1 MSEEILKALMQ
12 LFAILTKQ
20 EGGPSPTQSK
30 FVEDF
35 LKQQLS
41 PDKVPG
47 YFDDFQA
54 KSKPKAPRVKKADA
68 DSPPAEETPE
78 EKEKR
83 LKREE
88 RKRLREE
95 KKRQRE
101 LEAANPPEDETPEEK
116 EKRLKKEA
124 RRKEREALKAAE
136 AAKEAA
142 AAEEKKEDTAQLT
155 SMKDSVKTLGVCKK
169 INKTLAQPQKV
180 IAFIRLFELIWVD
193 RSMNPNAKELMDT
206 VAEVFNISADEYK
219 DISGLTIQENTKEIK
234 SPNILV
240 VNGAEDYYS
249 EEELTKHIH
258 VHNFAGEVIF
268 LKVPSVELYFVKCVG
283 NKNLFMNGLPLNPGQ
298 VYLFPTGSTV
308 KPPTGKPIY
317 YSDIVARFL
326 SDAIDT
332 ELSFHA
338 KDIEFQFPNGNM
350 GLRGI
355 TIEEGTGKLV
365 GIMGASGA
373 GKSTLLNVLN
383 GNEKPTKGQVLINGV
398 DIHNEKDKVE
408 GVIGYVP
415 QDDLLLDDLTVY
427 ENLYYNAKLCL
438 SDKSDEEID
447 TMIIDLLKALDL
459 LMTKD
464 LKVGNP
470 LEKTI
475 SGGQRK
481 RLNIGLELLREP
493 AVIFMDE
500 PTSGL
505 SSRDSENIL
514 DLLKELV
521 LKGKI
526 IFVVIHQPSS
536 DIYKMFDRMLIL
548 DVGGYPVYYGNPVEA
563 VMYFKRKANQVN
575 SDSGECT
582 TCGNVN
588 PELVFNII
596 GAKLVDDYGKHL
608 EERKVSPEQWNG
620 YYKAEVITEIEE
632 VKEVDDAPPSSLN
645 IPSKIAQWGTFIKR
659 DVLSKVKNKQYMY
672 LNMLEAPILAFVLS
686 FIVRYIGGG
695 EGAEYTFSENQN
707 VPAYIFMSIVV
718 SLFMG
723 LMVSAEEII
732 KDAKIQK
739 REKFLNLSR
748 GSYLFSKVAI
758 LFTISAIQSFM
769 FVLIGNLIM
778 GVHDMWLSYFLVL
791 FSVSCFANMLGLNI
805 SATFNSVVTIYI
817 LIPLILIPQMILS
830 GAMFSFDKING
841 VLGGGA
847 NSVPK
852 IAEVMVSRWA
862 YEALVVDQYTQNE
875 YKQIPVKQYN
885 YDTDEFLDVVR
896 PFKDGE
902 DVTLYDLEFAES
914 HWDYR
919 QAYLIPQVNKL
930 VDAVDGER
938 KILRKYRKK
947 VKKAKKKGKELPVYK
962 GDSIQMGVDYENLI
976 KCLNYLAWE
985 LYTTIPEKIDSI
997 SHMDLKSKNMR
1008 KIKKFVEEA
1017 NANFSKHFSRI
1028 SELKD
1033 GMMYGIID
1041 SVGKEIALAKG
1052 MDEDSL
1058 DTDSLTAYGEA
1069 YYTSLKNDYTN
1080 KYLNDIMRNSL
1091 AADKIVWDQDA
1102 GMYTQIVDPVF
1113 KKPESSFFAHFYA
1126 PKKKMFGSYYGTFAF
1141 NLIVIWVMG
1150 LILYIT
1156 LYFEGFKKA
1165 LNLLSFGK

>member
-12 LFAILTKQ
+12 LFAILTSQ

-30 FVEDF
+30 FVEGF

-47 YFDDFQA
+47 YFDDFKV
-54 KSKPKAPRVKKADA
+54 KSQPKAAKKKGGDA
-68 DSPPAEETPE
+68 GEEAEETE
-78 EKEKR
+78 EQKAKR

-95 KKRQRE
+95 KKKA
-101 LEAANPPEDETPEEK
+101 EAAAGPPENETEEEK
-116 EKRLKKEA
+116 EKRLRKEA
-124 RRKEREALKAAE
+124 KKKEREALKAAE

-142 AAEEKKEDTAQLT
+142 KGEDDGAQLT

-206 VAEVFNISADEYK
+206 VAEVFNISEDEYR
-219 DISGLTIQENTKEIK
+219 DISGLTITENTKEIK
-234 SPNILV
+234 TPNILV
-240 VNGAEDYYS
+240 VNGQEDYYT
-249 EEELTKHIH
+249 EEDLTKHINVDH
-258 VHNFAGEVIF
+258 FTGEVIF
-268 LKVPSVELYFVKCVG
+268 LKVPSVELYFVKAVG
-283 NKNLFMNGLPLNPGQ
+283 NKNLFMNGLPVSPGQ
-298 VYLFPTGSTV
+298 VYLFPPGSTV

-317 YSDIVARFL
+317 YSDIVSRFL
-326 SDAIDT
+326 SDSIDV

-355 TIEEGTGKLV
+355 NIEEGTGKLV

-383 GNEKPTKGQVLINGV
+383 GNDAPTSGQVLINGI
-398 DIHNEKDKVE
+398 DIHKEKEKVE
-408 GVIGYVP
+408 GVVGYVP

-438 SDKSDEEID
+438 SEASEEEID
-447 TMIIDLLKALDL
+447 EMIINLLRALDL

-575 SDSGECT
+575 SESGECS

-588 PELVFNII
+588 PELIFNIV

-608 EERKVSPEQWNG
+608 DDRKVSPEQWNG
-620 YYKAEVITEIEE
+620 YYKAEIVPEIVPIEE
-632 VKEVDDAPPSSLN
+632 VEEAAPSSLS
-645 IPSKIAQWGTFIKR
+645 IPSKIGQWMTFIKR

-672 LNMLEAPILAFVLS
+672 LNMLEAPALAFVLS
-686 FIVRYIGGG
+686 FIVKYIGAGQ
-695 EGAEYTFSENQN
+695 EEYTFSANQN

-769 FVLIGNLIM
+769 FVLIGNFII
-778 GVHDMWLSYFLVL
+778 GVDGMFFEYWLVL
-791 FSVSCFANMLGLNI
+791 FTVSCFANLLGLNI
-805 SATFNSVVTIYI
+805 SSTFNSVVTIYI

-841 VLGGGA
+841 VLGGGS

-862 YEALVVDQYTQNE
+862 YEALVVKQFKDNE
-875 YKQIPVKQYN
+875 YEQHFYALDK
-885 YDTDEFLDVVR
+885 DESRFDYEMAYHMPEVSKMLDAT
-896 PFKDGE
+896 E
-902 DVTLYDLEFAES
+902 A
-914 HWDYR
+914 DYK
-919 QAYLIPQVNKL
+919 AI
-930 VDAVDGER
+930 
-938 KILRKYRKK
+938 KK
-947 VKKAKKKGKELPVYK
+947 WKKKKKKAIKKGKEIPTFEVDTVAMDKTLKNLDVALNDLYAYPFLMDLEEEDLNKPQLDTVHRGNMKRKHLK
-962 GDSIQMGVDYENLI
+962 GVRKYLDWANEQFSSEFAAIIEEKETLTYAVIDSLGAIAVQDMGGDVESSDSIG
-976 KCLNYLAWE
+976 
-985 LYTTIPEKIDSI
+985 
-997 SHMDLKSKNMR
+997 
-1008 KIKKFVEEA
+1008 F
-1017 NANFSKHFSRI
+1017 F
-1028 SELKD
+1028 
-1033 GMMYGIID
+1033 G
-1041 SVGKEIALAKG
+1041 EIAFKELG
-1052 MDEDSL
+1052 ER
-1058 DTDSLTAYGEA
+1058 TTNGYLT
-1069 YYTSLKNDYTN
+1069 
-1080 KYLNDIMRNSL
+1080 DIMKNTLADYKIMENDGHFEQVIDPIFRDSNS
-1091 AADKIVWDQDA
+1091 
-1102 GMYTQIVDPVF
+1102 
-1113 KKPESSFFAHFYA
+1113 EFFAHFYA
-1126 PKKKMFGSYYGTFAF
+1126 PTKKIFGKNYSTFGF
-1141 NLIVIWVMG
+1141 NLAVCWFMG
-1150 LILYIT
+1150 ILLYIT
-1156 LYFEGFKKA
+1156 LYFEMFKKA

>member
-20 EGGPSPTQSK
+20 EGGPSDTQSK
-30 FVEDF
+30 FVEGF

-41 PDKVPG
+41 PDKVPV
-47 YFDDFQA
+47 YFNDFIEKSQA
-54 KSKPKAPRVKKADA
+54 KKTRAKSNEKDA
-68 DSPPAEETPE
+68 AAEETEE

-95 KKRQRE
+95 RKKQE
-101 LEAANPPEDETPEEK
+101 VEVSPPENETEEEK

-136 AAKEAA
+136 EAKAKEAEA
-142 AAEEKKEDTAQLT
+142 SQDDTAQLT

-193 RSMNPNAKELMDT
+193 RAMNPNAKELIDT
-206 VAEVFNISADEYK
+206 VAEVFNISADEYT
-219 DISGLTIQENTKEIK
+219 DITGLTITENTKEIK
-234 SPNILV
+234 SPNLLV
-240 VNGAEDYYS
+240 VNGMPEYYGEEDQ
-249 EEELTKHIH
+249 TKHIL
-258 VHNFAGEVIF
+258 VEGFIGEVLF

-283 NKNLFMNGLPLNPGQ
+283 NKNLYMNGLPLIPGQ

-326 SDAIDT
+326 SDSIDV

-383 GNEKPTKGQVLINGV
+383 GNEAPTKGQVLINGV
-398 DIHNEKDKVE
+398 DIHKERDKIE

-415 QDDLLLDDLTVY
+415 QDDLLLDELTVY

-438 SDKSDEEID
+438 SDKTDEELD
-447 TMIIDLLKALDL
+447 EMIINLLKALDL

-536 DIYKMFDRMLIL
+536 DIYKMFDKMLIL
-548 DVGGYPVYYGNPVEA
+548 DVGGFPVYYGNPVEA

-575 SDSGECT
+575 SESGECN

-588 PELVFNII
+588 PELIFNIV

-608 EERKVSPEQWNG
+608 EERKVSPVKWNE
-620 YYKAEVITEIEE
+620 YYKAELVEQIEVVEE
-632 VKEVDDAPPSSLN
+632 VAEAAPSSLR
-645 IPSKIAQWGTFIKR
+645 IPSKIGQWSTFIKR
-659 DVLSKVKNKQYMY
+659 DVLSKIKNKQYMY

-686 FIVRYIGGG
+686 FIVRYVGGG
-695 EGAEYTFSENQN
+695 PDAEYTFGANQN

-718 SLFMG
+718 CLFMG

-732 KDAKIQK
+732 KDAKILK
-739 REKFLNLSR
+739 REKFLNLSK

-758 LFTISAIQSFM
+758 LFTISAIQALM
-769 FVLIGNLIM
+769 FVLIGNYIM
-778 GVHDMWLSYFLVL
+778 GVEGMWGSYWLVL
-791 FSVSCFANMLGLNI
+791 FSVGCFANMLGLNI
-805 SATFNSVVTIYI
+805 SASFNSVVTIYI
-817 LIPLILIPQMILS
+817 LIPLIIIPQMILS

-841 VLGGGA
+841 TLGGGE
-847 NSVPK
+847 NKVPK
-852 IAEVMVSRWA
+852 IAEIMVSRWA
-862 YEALVVDQYTQNE
+862 YEALVVRQFKENNYRSEIVKDYDENTDGYLNVVKKFTQGE
-875 YKQIPVKQYN
+875 PVSYF
-885 YDTDEFLDVVR
+885 E
-896 PFKDGE
+896 
-902 DVTLYDLEFAES
+902 LEFAES
-914 HWDYR
+914 HWDFK
-919 QAYLIPQVNKL
+919 QAYFIPEINKL
-930 VDAVDGER
+930 VDNIDGNR
-938 KILRKYRKK
+938 KLLRKWKKK
-947 VKKAKKKGKELPVYK
+947 VKKAKKKGKELPVLD
-962 GDSIQMGVDYENLI
+962 GDTVQLAEDWINLNASLDFLVWDLDSI
-976 KCLNYLAWE
+976 K
-985 LYTTIPEKIDSI
+985 PEIDSLDP
-997 SHMDLKSKNMR
+997 MALKSKHIRMV
-1008 KIKKFVEEA
+1008 KEYVEWA
-1017 NANFSKHFSRI
+1017 NSYYSEQFSSVAKV
-1028 SELKD
+1028 KD
-1033 GMMYGIID
+1033 DFMYTLID
-1041 SVGKEIALAKG
+1041 DYGYNAVLEMGGDTNNVDSIAHYGEIA
-1052 MDEDSL
+1052 
-1058 DTDSLTAYGEA
+1058 
-1069 YYTSLKNDYTN
+1069 YTNLKNGATN
-1080 KYLNDIMRNSL
+1080 KYLTDIMRS
-1091 AADKIVWDQDA
+1091 AMAEQKIVWNNDDKKYVQVA
-1102 GMYTQIVDPVF
+1102 DPIF
-1113 KKPESSFFAHFYA
+1113 RKPDSTFFGHFYA
-1126 PKKKMFGSYYGTFAF
+1126 PQKRIAGGFYDTFSF
-1141 NLIVIWVMG
+1141 NLLVIWGMG
-1150 LILYIT
+1150 VFLFVT
-1156 LYFEGFKKA
+1156 LYYDGLKK
-1165 LNLLSFGK
+1165 LMNLLSFGK

>member
-1 MSEEILKALMQ
+1 MSGY
-12 LFAILTKQ
+12 F
-20 EGGPSPTQSK
+20 
-30 FVEDF
+30 EDF
-35 LKQQLS
+35 QKRSQ
-41 PDKVPG
+41 PKVPRS
-47 YFDDFQA
+47 A
-54 KSKPKAPRVKKADA
+54 VEETETK
-68 DSPPAEETPE
+68 EETPE

-83 LKREE
+83 LRREE

-95 KKRQRE
+95 KKKERE
-101 LEAANPPEDETPEEK
+101 EEEAVVPENETPEEK
-116 EKRLKKEA
+116 EKRLRKEE
-124 RRKEREALKAAE
+124 RRREREALKAAE
-136 AAKEAA
+136 AEKEAA
-142 AAEEKKEDTAQLT
+142 AEAEKSDEPQLT
-155 SMKDSVKTLGVCKK
+155 SMKDSVRTLGVCKK

-193 RSMNPNAKELMDT
+193 RAMNPNSKELIDT
-206 VAEVFNISADEYK
+206 VADVFKISEEEYL
-219 DISGLTIQENTKEIK
+219 DISNLTITEDTRKIK
-234 SPNILV
+234 SSNILV
-240 VNGAEDYYS
+240 VNGSEDYYS
-249 EEELTKHIH
+249 EEDQTKHICLAG
-258 VHNFAGEVIF
+258 FTGEVLF

-308 KPPTGKPIY
+308 KPPKGKPIY

-326 SDAIDT
+326 SDSIET
-332 ELSFHA
+332 ELSFQA
-338 KDIEFQFPNGNM
+338 KDIEFEFPNGNM
-350 GLRGI
+350 GLRGV
-355 TIEEGTGKLV
+355 TIDEGTGKLV

-383 GNEKPTKGQVLINGV
+383 GNEKPTKGQVLINGI

-438 SDKSDEEID
+438 SDKTDEEID
-447 TMIIDLLKALDL
+447 EMIISLLKSLDL

-575 SDSGECT
+575 SESGECS

-588 PELVFNII
+588 PELIFNII

-608 EERKVSPEQWNG
+608 EERKVSPQQWNG
-620 YYKAEVITEIEE
+620 YYKAEVITEIESIDQ
-632 VKEVDDAPPSSLN
+632 VDEAPPSSLS
-645 IPSKIAQWGTFIKR
+645 IPSKIAQWITFIKR

-686 FIVRYIGGG
+686 FIVRYIGGDT
-695 EGAEYTFSENQN
+695 EYTFSANQN

-718 SLFMG
+718 ALFMG

-748 GSYLFSKVAI
+748 SSYLFSKVAI
-758 LFTISAIQSFM
+758 LFTISALQALM
-769 FVLIGNLIM
+769 FVVIGNFIM
-778 GVHDMWLSYFLVL
+778 EVDGLGFEYWLVL
-791 FSVSCFANMLGLNI
+791 FSTSCFANLLGLNI
-805 SATFNSVVTIYI
+805 SSTFNSVVTIYI

-841 VLGGGA
+841 VLGGGP
-847 NSVPK
+847 NKVPK

-862 YEALVVDQYTQNE
+862 YEALVT
-875 YKQIPVKQYN
+875 KQFIDNGYESLEAKQYEDA
-885 YDTDEFLDVVR
+885 YDR
-896 PFKDGE
+896 PYLGIVKHFNEGDP
-902 DVTLYDLEFAES
+902 VTLYDLDYAQS
-914 HWDYR
+914 YWDYR
-919 QAYLIPQVNKL
+919 QAYLIPEVNKL
-930 VDAVDGER
+930 IDAIDANR
-938 KILRKYRKK
+938 KLLRKYRKK
-947 VKKAKKKGKELPVYK
+947 VKKAEKKGKELPPFTI
-962 GDSIQMGVDYENLI
+962 DTIQMATDFKDLNNALAYLSYDLDSAITSMDTLQVTALKRKHITKAKDFVEWCNGYYSEQFSSVTKIKDDLSYTLVDEFGAQKLLELGKDTANLDSVSYYGTKAYTDLI
-976 KCLNYLAWE
+976 NANTNNYLSDLMRNTLAE
-985 LYTTIPEKIDSI
+985 NKIA
-997 SHMDLKSKNMR
+997 LN
-1008 KIKKFVEEA
+1008 
-1017 NANFSKHFSRI
+1017 
-1028 SELKD
+1028 D
-1033 GMMYGIID
+1033 GEFEQIID
-1041 SVGKEIALAKG
+1041 PIF
-1052 MDEDSL
+1052 
-1058 DTDSLTAYGEA
+1058 
-1069 YYTSLKNDYTN
+1069 
-1080 KYLNDIMRNSL
+1080 RNP
-1091 AADKIVWDQDA
+1091 I
-1102 GMYTQIVDPVF
+1102 
-1113 KKPESSFFAHFYA
+1113 SSFFAHFYA
-1126 PKKKMFGSYYGTFAF
+1126 PKKKMFGTYFDTFTF
-1141 NLIVIWVMG
+1141 NLLVIWMMG
-1150 LILYIT
+1150 ILLYIS
-1156 LYFEGFKKA
+1156 LYFNGFKKL
-1165 LNLLSFGK
+1165 LNLFSFGK